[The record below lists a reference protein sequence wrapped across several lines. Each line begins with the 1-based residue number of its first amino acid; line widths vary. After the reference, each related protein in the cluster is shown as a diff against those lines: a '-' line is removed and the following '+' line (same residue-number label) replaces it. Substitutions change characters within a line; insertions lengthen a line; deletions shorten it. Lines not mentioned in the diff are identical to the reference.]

1 MRANLVLSSKQEPQK
16 DKRWVSP
23 SVLKSIILKAMKK
36 LFLCLLLGTLF
47 QYAKGQNSFFVYF
60 ETEDNLPFY
69 IKMKDE
75 VFRSSPQ
82 GGLTLPQLT
91 DSTYSFV
98 LGWPTTSIESRFSFQ
113 LDGADRGYW
122 VKLNSGHPL
131 LAGMFSNRMIHPVN
145 AKRNE
150 EMQYVKREDAFS
162 AMLAKASGDT
172 TLLYNVVSVKATAP
186 EKATEI
192 IKESKVAISADTI
205 ASVVQT
211 TPQQDSAKALPESQP
226 LDKAMATG
234 KENEKDSIAINPSIT
249 ADSVTA
255 TSQSYKKSSVRL
267 HSESSANEG
276 FGLVFID
283 RTDRGEDTIRL
294 LIPNPKFI
302 IQQSDTTKKNEEE
315 KLFVQRAEV
324 VAVQAGKDSSVKKSV
339 RSANNTKPLNSCKA
353 EASETDF
360 FKLRK
365 NMAAK
370 EADEPMIEEAQKMFR
385 SKCFSTS
392 QIKNLSVLF
401 LTSAGKFSFFEAAY
415 NYVTDKPQF
424 KSLASELSD
433 AHYQQRFQLLIG
445 E

>member
-1 MRANLVLSSKQEPQK
+1 
-16 DKRWVSP
+16 
-23 SVLKSIILKAMKK
+23 MKK

-98 LGWPTTSIESRFSFQ
+98 LGWPATSTESSFSFQ

-131 LAGMFSNRMIHPVN
+131 LAGMFSNRMIHPLN
-145 AKRNE
+145 AKANE
-150 EMQYVKREDAFS
+150 EVQYVKRADAFS

-172 TLLYNVVSVKATAP
+172 TLLYDIVSVKATTP
-186 EKATEI
+186 EKAAGIT
-192 IKESKVAISADTI
+192 KQSKAVVSTDTT
-205 ASVVQT
+205 ASVVQAG
-211 TPQQDSAKALPESQP
+211 PQQDSARALSESHS
-226 LDKAMATG
+226 LDTTVAIGG
-234 KENEKDSIAINPSIT
+234 KEKKDSITINTPI
-249 ADSVTA
+249 AVDSVTA
-255 TSQSYKKSSVRL
+255 VNHSYKKSSVRL

-294 LIPNPKFI
+294 LIPNPKFTL
-302 IQQSDTTKKNEEE
+302 QPTDTAKKEEE
-315 KLFVQRAEV
+315 KLFIQRAEV
-324 VAVQAGKDSSVKKSV
+324 VAVQAGKDSSGKESV
-339 RSANNTKPLNSCKA
+339 PGSDNTKALNSCKA
-353 EASETDF
+353 EASEADF

-370 EADEPMIEEAQKMFR
+370 EADESMIEEARKMFKSR
-385 SKCFSTS
+385 CFSTS
-392 QIKNLSVLF
+392 QVKNLSVLF

-415 NYVTDKPQF
+415 NYVTDKSQF
-424 KSLASELSD
+424 RSLASELSD
-433 AHYQQRFQLLIG
+433 AHYQKRFQLLIG